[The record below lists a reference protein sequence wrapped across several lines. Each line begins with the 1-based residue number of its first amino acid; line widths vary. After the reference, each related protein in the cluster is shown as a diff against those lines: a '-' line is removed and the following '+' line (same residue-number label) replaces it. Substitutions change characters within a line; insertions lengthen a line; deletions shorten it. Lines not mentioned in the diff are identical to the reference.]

1 MNINVLFGLLAA
13 VALVIAGAIFADLVG
28 RLTLGFG
35 FLYCPAE
42 GDCVGYVFGR
52 GVLFFCAL
60 LVAFI
65 FVKLIDE

>member
-13 VALVIAGAIFADLVG
+13 VALVVAGAIFGDLVG
-28 RLTLGFG
+28 RMMFG
-35 FLYCPAE
+35 AGYLYCPAE
-42 GDCVGYVFGR
+42 GECGPYQFGR
-52 GVLFFCAL
+52 VVLFFCAL